1 MRTSRPKAR
10 GRQGTSLGEAYAGRR
25 ITIHRGSK
33 VNALPRLCRP
43 GEAILA
49 RLMAGLCKILQT
61 NFYEKALFVK
71 PTWRLRCV
79 ANATAAA
86 ALPSA
91 LCFYPHCQ

>member
-61 NFYEKALFVK
+61 NFREYLFHAL
-71 PTWRLRCV
+71 R
-79 ANATAAA
+79 
-86 ALPSA
+86 
-91 LCFYPHCQ
+91 